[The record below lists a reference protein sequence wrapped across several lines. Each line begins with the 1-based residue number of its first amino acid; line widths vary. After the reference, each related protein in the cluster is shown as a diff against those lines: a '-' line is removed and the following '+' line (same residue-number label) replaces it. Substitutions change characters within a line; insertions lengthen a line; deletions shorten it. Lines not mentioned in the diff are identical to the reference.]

1 MSARDARRK
10 RSRSRDVKDERKG
23 GDRTLR
29 GRRRKRPRYWDM
41 TPEQALQLG
50 LPLERAQA
58 HFAGATGGPS
68 GRTAVADNNAYKI
81 YCGFGSLAVTPTEEE
96 LRQFFN
102 VTMVAAQGADRTPG
116 DSVVGVYTN
125 PERRYAFIQFR
136 TPEEA
141 TQALDL
147 DGISFRGQRLRL
159 GAASHSGG
167 NAPSGAVARPMNVK
181 RLHVERL
188 GIVSTQVPDGPHK
201 IYIGG
206 LPQALTDD
214 QVKELLSTYGPL
226 KAFFLFQDPATGL
239 SRGFAFAEYRD
250 HSVTQAAI
258 RGLNGLQ
265 VGDRRITVKIHDSG
279 LSQTQTQVGANPA
292 NVMQDLGL
300 TVKETIAPTEVVCF
314 LQMVTESDLIDNT
327 EYDGILEDVREEA
340 GKFGQVI
347 DLVIPRP
354 MAGRKVPGVGKV
366 FVQMDII
373 ENAEKVKKALE
384 GRQFLG
390 RTVLATFF
398 SKEKFIARQL

>member
-1 MSARDARRK
+1 
-10 RSRSRDVKDERKG
+10 
-23 GDRTLR
+23 
-29 GRRRKRPRYWDM
+29 M

-58 HFAGATGGPS
+58 QFAGATGGPG
-68 GRTAVADNNAYKI
+68 GRPAVAQNNSYKI
-81 YCGFGSLAVTPTEEE
+81 YCGFGSVAGTPSEEE

-159 GAASHSGG
+159 GAASHSNGQGG
-167 NAPSGAVARPMNVK
+167 RMGAVARPMNVK

-226 KAFFLFQDPATGL
+226 KAFFLFSDPATGL

-279 LSQTQTQVGANPA
+279 LSQQQAANPA

-300 TVKETIAPTEVVCF
+300 TVKDTIAPTEVVCF

-327 EYDGILEDVREEA
+327 EYEGILEDVREEA
-340 GKFGQVI
+340 GKFGSVI

-366 FVQMDII
+366 FVQMDLI
-373 ENAEKVKKALE
+373 ENADKVKKALE

>member
-1 MSARDARRK
+1 
-10 RSRSRDVKDERKG
+10 
-23 GDRTLR
+23 
-29 GRRRKRPRYWDM
+29 M

-58 HFAGATGGPS
+58 QFAGATGGPLGS
-68 GRTAVADNNAYKI
+68 GRTAVADNNSYKI

-136 TPEEA
+136 TPEES

-159 GAASHSGG
+159 GAASHSNGQGG
-167 NAPSGAVARPMNVK
+167 RMLGGPVARPMNVK

-226 KAFFLFQDPATGL
+226 KAFFLFSDPATGL

-279 LSQTQTQVGANPA
+279 LSQQQQANPA

-314 LQMVTESDLIDNT
+314 LQMVTESDLIDNM
-327 EYDGILEDVREEA
+327 EYEGILEDVREEA
-340 GKFGQVI
+340 GKFGGVV

-366 FVQMDII
+366 FVQMDQI
-373 ENAEKVKKALE
+373 EAAGKVKKALE

-398 SKEKFIARQL
+398 SKDKFIARQL